1 MIDFEAHAADSAARQ
16 EADDFVLAN
25 FSFISA
31 YTDVLRAV
39 LCRDASVDILV
50 LLESDCHPDANV
62 VLSVADLA
70 DIGVDLSFL
79 GDPSQLARPKAEVV
93 DTANVMSGAADIKT
107 HVIASVAGAE

>member
-70 DIGVDLSFL
+70 DIWGGSFL
-79 GDPSQLARPKAEVV
+79 PWGSESIGPPQ
-93 DTANVMSGAADIKT
+93 G
-107 HVIASVAGAE
+107 